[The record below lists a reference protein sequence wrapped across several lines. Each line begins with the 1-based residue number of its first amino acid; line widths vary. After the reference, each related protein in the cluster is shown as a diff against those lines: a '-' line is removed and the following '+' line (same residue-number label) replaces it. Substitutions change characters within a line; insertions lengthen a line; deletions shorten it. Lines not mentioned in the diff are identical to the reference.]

1 MVLSTH
7 IITCSLTPAKIKEFK
22 SMKVVRPEW
31 LTDSA
36 SAGALLPWQD
46 YIFKPVE
53 RVENSQGVPIK
64 QQTFTPGPN
73 SSLHRLGSVFNHP
86 GHAID
91 ASTTN
96 VPANETDPLSLTK
109 SLAGSDTRNIMSYAS
124 ATSNPNAQVAMANPD
139 WRKAHTSIAP
149 DFIEGY
155 YKNSRLHHL
164 STWKSELRALVMEAQ
179 EKVESGMS
187 STPEALR
194 EPAFDNISMR
204 GARLSMR
211 NSPKKWKGKSK
222 AGFDNHNERVIMHCD
237 FDCFFVSAGLVSRP
251 ELKGKPV
258 VVCHSQGVQGG
269 TLSTSEIA
277 SCSYEAREFG
287 IRNGMRY
294 DCSLPRSHWHS
305 LVDISLQQARKL
317 CPHVITIPYE
327 FEK

>member
-22 SMKVVRPEW
+22 SMKVVKPEW

-36 SAGALLPWQD
+36 SAGVLLPWQD

-53 RVENSQGVPIK
+53 RVEDSQGVSIK
-64 QQTFTPGPN
+64 QQTFSNAATPGPN
-73 SSLHRLGSVFNHP
+73 LHQSGSVSNHP
-86 GHAID
+86 GQAAD

-96 VPANETDPLSLTK
+96 VSASETDSLYLTK

-124 ATSNPNAQVAMANPD
+124 ATSNPNAQVAIANPD

-164 STWKSELRALVMEAQ
+164 STWKSELRALVIEAQ
-179 EKVESGMS
+179 EKAESGLS

-194 EPAFDNISMR
+194 KPAFDNISMR
-204 GARLSMR
+204 GARLNMR

-294 DCSLPRSHWHS
+294 DYSLLRSH
-305 LVDISLQQARKL
+305 
-317 CPHVITIPYE
+317 
-327 FEK
+327 

>member
-1 MVLSTH
+1 M
-7 IITCSLTPAKIKEFK
+7 TPAKIKEFK
-22 SMKVVRPEW
+22 SMKVVKPEW

-36 SAGALLPWQD
+36 SAGVLLPWQD

-53 RVENSQGVPIK
+53 RVEDSQGVSIK
-64 QQTFTPGPN
+64 QQTFSNAATPGPN
-73 SSLHRLGSVFNHP
+73 LHQSGSVSNHP
-86 GHAID
+86 GQAAD

-96 VPANETDPLSLTK
+96 VSASETDSLYLTK

-164 STWKSELRALVMEAQ
+164 STWKSELRALVIEAQ
-179 EKVESGMS
+179 EKAESGLS

-194 EPAFDNISMR
+194 KPAFDNISMR
-204 GARLSMR
+204 GARLNMR

-294 DCSLPRSHWHS
+294 DCSLLRSH
-305 LVDISLQQARKL
+305 
-317 CPHVITIPYE
+317 
-327 FEK
+327 

>member
-1 MVLSTH
+1 M
-7 IITCSLTPAKIKEFK
+7 TPAKIKEFK
-22 SMKVVRPEW
+22 SMKVVKPEW

-36 SAGALLPWQD
+36 SAGVLLPWQD

-53 RVENSQGVPIK
+53 RVEDSQGVSIK
-64 QQTFTPGPN
+64 QQTFSNAATPGPN
-73 SSLHRLGSVFNHP
+73 LHQSGSVSNHP
-86 GHAID
+86 GQAAD

-96 VPANETDPLSLTK
+96 VSASETDSLYLTK

-164 STWKSELRALVMEAQ
+164 STWKSELRALVIEAQ
-179 EKVESGMS
+179 EKAESGLS

-194 EPAFDNISMR
+194 KPAFDNISMR
-204 GARLSMR
+204 GARLNMR

-294 DCSLPRSHWHS
+294 DYSLLRSH
-305 LVDISLQQARKL
+305 
-317 CPHVITIPYE
+317 
-327 FEK
+327 

>member
-22 SMKVVRPEW
+22 SMKVVKPEW

-36 SAGALLPWQD
+36 SAGVLLPWQD

-53 RVENSQGVPIK
+53 RVEDSQGVSIK
-64 QQTFTPGPN
+64 QQTFSNAATPGPN
-73 SSLHRLGSVFNHP
+73 LHQSGSVSNHP
-86 GHAID
+86 GQAAD

-96 VPANETDPLSLTK
+96 VSASETDSLYLTK

-124 ATSNPNAQVAMANPD
+124 ATSNPNAQVAIANPD

-164 STWKSELRALVMEAQ
+164 STWKSELRALVIEAQ
-179 EKVESGMS
+179 EKAESGLS

-194 EPAFDNISMR
+194 KPAFDNISMR
-204 GARLSMR
+204 GARLNMR

-277 SCSYEAREFG
+277 SCNYEAREFG

-294 DCSLPRSHWHS
+294 DCSLLRSH
-305 LVDISLQQARKL
+305 
-317 CPHVITIPYE
+317 
-327 FEK
+327 

>member
-1 MVLSTH
+1 M
-7 IITCSLTPAKIKEFK
+7 TPAKIKEFK
-22 SMKVVRPEW
+22 SMKVVKPEW

-36 SAGALLPWQD
+36 SAGVLLPWQD

-53 RVENSQGVPIK
+53 RVEDSQGVSIK
-64 QQTFTPGPN
+64 QQTFSNAATPGPN
-73 SSLHRLGSVFNHP
+73 LHQSGSVSNHP
-86 GHAID
+86 GQAAD

-96 VPANETDPLSLTK
+96 VSASETDSLYLTK

-124 ATSNPNAQVAMANPD
+124 ATSNPNAQVAIANPD

-164 STWKSELRALVMEAQ
+164 STWKSELRALVIEAQ
-179 EKVESGMS
+179 EKAESGLS

-194 EPAFDNISMR
+194 KPAFDNISMR
-204 GARLSMR
+204 GARLNMR

-294 DCSLPRSHWHS
+294 DYSLLRSH
-305 LVDISLQQARKL
+305 
-317 CPHVITIPYE
+317 
-327 FEK
+327 

>member
-22 SMKVVRPEW
+22 SMKVVKPEW

-36 SAGALLPWQD
+36 SAGVLLPWQD

-53 RVENSQGVPIK
+53 RVEDSQGVSIK
-64 QQTFTPGPN
+64 QQTFSNAATPGPN
-73 SSLHRLGSVFNHP
+73 LHQSGSVSNHP
-86 GHAID
+86 GQAAD

-96 VPANETDPLSLTK
+96 VSASETDSLYLTK

-124 ATSNPNAQVAMANPD
+124 ATSNPNAQVAIANPD

-164 STWKSELRALVMEAQ
+164 STWKSELRALVIEAQ
-179 EKVESGMS
+179 EKAESGLS

-194 EPAFDNISMR
+194 KPAFDNISMR
-204 GARLSMR
+204 GARLNMR

-294 DCSLPRSHWHS
+294 DCSLLRSH
-305 LVDISLQQARKL
+305 
-317 CPHVITIPYE
+317 
-327 FEK
+327 

>member
-22 SMKVVRPEW
+22 SMKVVKPEW

-36 SAGALLPWQD
+36 SAGVLLPWQD

-53 RVENSQGVPIK
+53 RVEDSQGVSIK
-64 QQTFTPGPN
+64 QQTFSNAATPGPN
-73 SSLHRLGSVFNHP
+73 LHQSGSVSNHP
-86 GHAID
+86 GQAAD

-96 VPANETDPLSLTK
+96 VSASETDSLYLTK

-164 STWKSELRALVMEAQ
+164 STWKSELRALVIEAQ
-179 EKVESGMS
+179 EKAESGLS

-194 EPAFDNISMR
+194 KPAFDNISMR
-204 GARLSMR
+204 GARLNMR

-294 DCSLPRSHWHS
+294 DYSLLRSH
-305 LVDISLQQARKL
+305 
-317 CPHVITIPYE
+317 
-327 FEK
+327 

>member
-1 MVLSTH
+1 M
-7 IITCSLTPAKIKEFK
+7 TPAKIKEFK
-22 SMKVVRPEW
+22 SMKVVKPEW

-36 SAGALLPWQD
+36 SAGVLLPWQD

-53 RVENSQGVPIK
+53 RVEDSQGVSIK
-64 QQTFTPGPN
+64 QQTFSNAATPGPN
-73 SSLHRLGSVFNHP
+73 LHQSGSVSNHP
-86 GHAID
+86 GQAAD

-96 VPANETDPLSLTK
+96 VSASETDSLYLTK

-124 ATSNPNAQVAMANPD
+124 ATSNPNAQVAIANPD

-164 STWKSELRALVMEAQ
+164 STWKSELRALVIEAQ
-179 EKVESGMS
+179 EKAESGLS

-194 EPAFDNISMR
+194 KPAFDNISMR
-204 GARLSMR
+204 GARLNMR

-294 DCSLPRSHWHS
+294 DCSLLRSH
-305 LVDISLQQARKL
+305 
-317 CPHVITIPYE
+317 
-327 FEK
+327 

>member
-22 SMKVVRPEW
+22 SMKVVKPEW

-36 SAGALLPWQD
+36 SAGVLLPWQD

-53 RVENSQGVPIK
+53 RVEDSQGVSIK
-64 QQTFTPGPN
+64 QQTFSNAATPGPN
-73 SSLHRLGSVFNHP
+73 LHQSGSVSNHP
-86 GHAID
+86 GQAAD

-96 VPANETDPLSLTK
+96 VSASETDSLYLTK

-164 STWKSELRALVMEAQ
+164 STWKSELRALVIEAQ
-179 EKVESGMS
+179 EKAESGLS

-194 EPAFDNISMR
+194 KPAFDNISMR
-204 GARLSMR
+204 GARLNMR

-294 DCSLPRSHWHS
+294 DCSLLRSH
-305 LVDISLQQARKL
+305 
-317 CPHVITIPYE
+317 
-327 FEK
+327 